1 MMKRLADYVTD
12 TRMSEV
18 SQTISSYNEMM
29 NFAKIIIPAVFFC
42 RTNIMKTRN
51 ISIKYERVI
60 FHIRKIK
67 TMWYSITRRTRKRIL
82 ILDLSWKNSIP
93 ELAYM
98 PSRTRIN
105 TINDIGQC
113 PYNH

>member
-1 MMKRLADYVTD
+1 
-12 TRMSEV
+12 
-18 SQTISSYNEMM
+18 MM

-42 RTNIMKTRN
+42 RTNIRKTRN